1 MPGIVVGSA
10 EVIAVFGLTLYFRRV
25 LYDVMQSAALVVL
38 EKANLPPAQARAI
51 GEAVEI
57 ELVAH
62 LDQLATKLDL
72 ADLRAEIH
80 GMRGELR
87 AELHEMAGG
96 LRSEIHGM
104 RGELHAELHE
114 MTGGLRSEIHGMRG
128 ELRAEIHEV
137 KGGLR
142 AEMHG
147 MKAELVRW
155 VFICILGQTAAVLAW
170 ATLVINH
177 AAK

>member
-1 MPGIVVGSA
+1 
-10 EVIAVFGLTLYFRRV
+10 
-25 LYDVMQSAALVVL
+25 
-38 EKANLPPAQARAI
+38 
-51 GEAVEI
+51 
-57 ELVAH
+57 
-62 LDQLATKLDL
+62 
-72 ADLRAEIH
+72 
-80 GMRGELR
+80 
-87 AELHEMAGG
+87 
-96 LRSEIHGM
+96 
-104 RGELHAELHE
+104 
-114 MTGGLRSEIHGMRG
+114 MRG